1 MPGLRHQRF
10 TLALFSAYGSMLCV
24 IAYSF
29 LLVPL
34 ALAYL
39 PLSILGLWFL
49 ALQASRYMELIDLGI
64 SGASLR
70 LMAQSH
76 ATPLDYRRMVT
87 CSFGFQLAQGSL
99 IAGAGF
105 FASAPLAQLLVTDPS
120 LRPILSKFIF
130 WVFMLNG
137 ARFSLRIFPNLIRL
151 NQSQH
156 LLNLLSTVGVG
167 FNLGLLAFGFFQG
180 WGFHAFLAGF
190 TAEWAAQSIGPIL
203 IVLFHRNLTHRLQFS
218 PPTWTHWRSLTGLGF
233 SIFQI
238 NSFRFVLESAPLV
251 LAGRFFGP
259 DASAVWSISTRA
271 GSCIRDLLGQIHIS
285 AAPAFYDLMARGD
298 RAKLSSAFTRLSTIS
313 LSLGLLLFLAYG
325 IWNEPFVALWTHAKC
340 QLPPHLSLLLAVIL
354 WIQIWN
360 AWAVEASL
368 SLIQTKV
375 LSTAFLWEFLVFVI
389 SVLAFRPLGLSGIAF
404 ASLFAAFLG
413 SFPRGLRL
421 FRELWNSSYVGRPVL
436 SFALLGLG
444 ALISVAA
451 SATMALHLLTPDIR
465 GFVIGV
471 CVTTT
476 VLLALWGIWLNPLW
490 LKGII
495 SGRFRLET
503 SS

>member
-34 ALAYL
+34 SLAHL
-39 PLSILGLWFL
+39 PLGILGLWFL

-76 ATPLDYRRMVT
+76 GTPADYRRIVT

-99 IAGAGF
+99 IAGVGF
-105 FASAPLAQLLVTDPS
+105 FGSDLLAQLLVTDPS

-130 WVFMLNG
+130 WIFVLNG
-137 ARFSLRIFPNLIRL
+137 VRFSLRIFPNLIRL
-151 NQSQH
+151 NQTQH
-156 LLNLLSTVGVG
+156 LLNLLSTIGVG
-167 FNLGLLAFGFFQG
+167 LNLALLAYGFFQG
-180 WGFHAFLAGF
+180 WGIQAFLAGF
-190 TAEWAAQSIGPIL
+190 VAEWGAQSFGPIL

-218 PPTWTHWRSLTGLGF
+218 PPTWTHWHSLTGLGF

-238 NSFRFVLESAPLV
+238 NSFRFILESAPLV

-259 DASAVWSISTRA
+259 DASAIWSIATRA

-285 AAPAFYDLMARGD
+285 AAPAFYDLMAKGE
-298 RAKLSSAFTRLSTIS
+298 RAKLSAAFTRLSTMS
-313 LSLGLLLFLAYG
+313 LSLGLLLFIAYG
-325 IWNEPFVALWTHAKC
+325 LWNESFVQLWTHAKC
-340 QLPPHLSLLLAVIL
+340 QLPPYLSFLMGIIL

-360 AWAVEASL
+360 AWSVEASL
-368 SLIQTKV
+368 SLIKTKV
-375 LSTAFLWEFLVFVI
+375 LSTAFLWEFLFFVVAVF
-389 SVLAFRPLGLSGIAF
+389 AFRPFGLTGIAC
-404 ASLFAAFLG
+404 ASLLAAFLG

-421 FRELWNSSYVGRPVL
+421 FRDLWSSAYLGRPLIPFVGFG
-436 SFALLGLG
+436 FAAVIL
-444 ALISVAA
+444 VTA
-451 SATMALHLLTPDIR
+451 SANACLHFLSLDIH

-471 CVTTT
+471 FAAGT
-476 VLLALWGIWLNPLW
+476 VLLSVWVIWLKPSW
-490 LKGII
+490 LKEII
-495 SGRFRLET
+495 SGRFRFPI

>member
-34 ALAYL
+34 SLAHL
-39 PLSILGLWFL
+39 PLGILGLWFL

-76 ATPLDYRRMVT
+76 TTPLDYRRMVT
-87 CSFGFQLAQGSL
+87 CSFGFQLAQGGL

-105 FASAPLAQLLVTDPS
+105 FGSDLLAQLLVTDPS

-130 WVFMLNG
+130 WIFVLNG
-137 ARFSLRIFPNLIRL
+137 VRFSLRIFPNLIRL

-156 LLNLLSTVGVG
+156 LLNLLSTLGVG

-180 WGFHAFLAGF
+180 WGIHAFLAGF
-190 TAEWAAQSIGPIL
+190 AAEWGAQSIGPIL
-203 IVLFHRNLTHRLQFS
+203 VVLFHKNLTHRLQFS
-218 PPTWTHWRSLTGLGF
+218 PPTWTHWHSLTGLGF

-238 NSFRFVLESAPLV
+238 NSFRFILESAPLV

-259 DASAVWSISTRA
+259 DASAIWSIATRA

-285 AAPAFYDLMARGD
+285 AAPAFYDLMAKGE
-298 RAKLSSAFTRLSTIS
+298 RAKLSAAFTRLSTMS
-313 LSLGLLLFLAYG
+313 LSLGLLLFIAYG
-325 IWNEPFVALWTHAKC
+325 LWNESFVQLWTHAKC
-340 QLPPHLSLLLAVIL
+340 QLPPYLSFLMGIIL

-360 AWAVEASL
+360 AWSVEASL
-368 SLIQTKV
+368 SLIKTKV
-375 LSTAFLWEFLVFVI
+375 LSTAFLWEFLFFVVA
-389 SVLAFRPLGLSGIAF
+389 VLAFRPFGLTGIAC
-404 ASLFAAFLG
+404 ASLLAAFLG

-421 FRELWNSSYVGRPVL
+421 FRDLWSSAYLGRPLIPFVGFG
-436 SFALLGLG
+436 FAAVIL
-444 ALISVAA
+444 VTA
-451 SATMALHLLTPDIR
+451 SANACLHFLSLDIH

-471 CVTTT
+471 FATGT
-476 VLLALWGIWLNPLW
+476 VLISAWVFW
-490 LKGII
+490 LKPSWLKELI
-495 SGRFRLET
+495 SGRFRSPI

>member
-34 ALAYL
+34 SLAHL
-39 PLSILGLWFL
+39 PLGILGLWFL

-76 ATPLDYRRMVT
+76 TTPLDYRRMVT
-87 CSFGFQLAQGSL
+87 CSFGFQFAQGGL

-105 FASAPLAQLLVTDPS
+105 FGSDLLAQLLVTDPS

-130 WVFMLNG
+130 WIFVLNG
-137 ARFSLRIFPNLIRL
+137 VRFSLRIFPNLIRL

-156 LLNLLSTVGVG
+156 LLNLLSTLGVG

-180 WGFHAFLAGF
+180 WGIHAFLAGF
-190 TAEWAAQSIGPIL
+190 AAEWGAQSIGPIL
-203 IVLFHRNLTHRLQFS
+203 VVLFHKNLTHRLQFS
-218 PPTWTHWRSLTGLGF
+218 PPTWTHWHYLTGLGF

-238 NSFRFVLESAPLV
+238 NSFRFILESAPLV

-259 DASAVWSISTRA
+259 DASAIWSIATRA

-285 AAPAFYDLMARGD
+285 AAPAFYDLMAKGE
-298 RAKLSSAFTRLSTIS
+298 RAKLSAAFTRLSTMS
-313 LSLGLLLFLAYG
+313 LSLGLLLFIAYG
-325 IWNEPFVALWTHAKC
+325 LWNESFVQLWTHAKC
-340 QLPPHLSLLLAVIL
+340 QLPPYLSFLMGIIL

-360 AWAVEASL
+360 AWSVEASL
-368 SLIQTKV
+368 SLIKTKV
-375 LSTAFLWEFLVFVI
+375 LSTAFLWEFLFFVVAVF
-389 SVLAFRPLGLSGIAF
+389 AFRPFGLTGIAC
-404 ASLFAAFLG
+404 ASLLAAFLG

-421 FRELWNSSYVGRPVL
+421 FRDLWSSAYLGRPLIPFVGFG
-436 SFALLGLG
+436 FAAVIL
-444 ALISVAA
+444 VTA
-451 SATMALHLLTPDIR
+451 SANACLHFLSLDIH

-471 CVTTT
+471 FAAGT
-476 VLLALWGIWLNPLW
+476 VLLSVWVIWLKPSW
-490 LKGII
+490 LKEII
-495 SGRFRLET
+495 SGRFRFPI

>member
-34 ALAYL
+34 SLAHL
-39 PLSILGLWFL
+39 PLGILGLWFL

-70 LMAQSH
+70 LMAQSL

-99 IAGAGF
+99 IAAVGF
-105 FASAPLAQLLVTDPS
+105 FGSDLLAQLLVTDPA
-120 LRPILSKFIF
+120 LRLILSKFIF
-130 WVFMLNG
+130 WIFVLNG
-137 ARFSLRIFPNLIRL
+137 ARFSLRIFPNLIRV
-151 NQSQH
+151 NQAQH
-156 LLNLLSTVGVG
+156 LLNLLSTLGVG
-167 FNLGLLAFGFFQG
+167 FNLGLLAFGFFRG
-180 WGFHAFLAGF
+180 WGIHAFLAGF
-190 TAEWAAQSIGPIL
+190 AAEWVAQSIGPIL

-218 PPTWTHWRSLTGLGF
+218 PPTWTHWHSLTGLGF

-238 NSFRFVLESAPLV
+238 NSFRFILESAPLV

-259 DASAVWSISTRA
+259 DASAIWSIATRA

-285 AAPAFYDLMARGD
+285 AAPALYDLMAKGE
-298 RAKLSSAFTRLSTIS
+298 RAKLSAAFTRLSTIS
-313 LSLGLLLFLAYG
+313 LSLGLLLFIAYG
-325 IWNEPFVALWTHAKC
+325 LWNESFVQLWTHAKC
-340 QLPPHLSLLLAVIL
+340 QLPPYLSFLMGIIL

-360 AWAVEASL
+360 AWSVEASL
-368 SLIQTKV
+368 SLIKTKV
-375 LSTAFLWEFLVFVI
+375 LSTAFLWEFLFFVVA
-389 SVLAFRPLGLSGIAF
+389 VLAFRPFGLTGVAC
-404 ASLFAAFLG
+404 ASLLAAFLG

-421 FRELWNSSYVGRPVL
+421 FRELWSAAYLGRP
-436 SFALLGLG
+436 LLPFVGLG
-444 ALISVAA
+444 FVALILVSA
-451 SATMALHLLTPDIR
+451 SANACLHFLNLNIR

-471 CVTTT
+471 FATGT
-476 VLLALWGIWLNPLW
+476 VLLSVWVFWLKPSW
-490 LKGII
+490 LKGLI
-495 SGRFRLET
+495 SGRFRSPI

>member
-34 ALAYL
+34 SLAHL
-39 PLSILGLWFL
+39 PLGILGLWFL

-76 ATPLDYRRMVT
+76 GTPLDYRRTVT

-99 IAGAGF
+99 IAGVGF
-105 FASAPLAQLLVTDPS
+105 FGSDLLAQLLVTDPS

-130 WVFMLNG
+130 WIFVLNG
-137 ARFSLRIFPNLIRL
+137 VRYSIRIFPNLIRL
-151 NQSQH
+151 NQAQH
-156 LLNLLSTVGVG
+156 LLNLLSTIGVG
-167 FNLGLLAFGFFQG
+167 LNLVLLAYGFFRG
-180 WGFHAFLAGF
+180 WGIHAFLAGF
-190 TAEWAAQSIGPIL
+190 VAEWGAQSIGPIL
-203 IVLFHRNLTHRLQFS
+203 IVLFHKNLTHRLQFS
-218 PPTWTHWRSLTGLGF
+218 SPTWTHWRSLSGLGF

-238 NSFRFVLESAPLV
+238 NSFRFILESAPLV

-259 DASAVWSISTRA
+259 DASAIWSIATRA

-285 AAPAFYDLMARGD
+285 AAPAFYDLMAKGE
-298 RAKLSSAFTRLSTIS
+298 RAKLSAAFTRLSTMS
-313 LSLGLLLFLAYG
+313 LSLGLLLFIAYG
-325 IWNEPFVALWTHAKC
+325 LWNESFVQLWTHAKC
-340 QLPPHLSLLLAVIL
+340 QLPPYLSFLMGIIL

-360 AWAVEASL
+360 AWSVEASL
-368 SLIQTKV
+368 SLIKTKV
-375 LSTAFLWEFLVFVI
+375 LSTAFLWEFLFFVVA
-389 SVLAFRPLGLSGIAF
+389 VLAFRPFGLTGVAC
-404 ASLFAAFLG
+404 ASLLAAFLG

-421 FRELWNSSYVGRPVL
+421 FRELWISAYLGRPLLPFVGFGFVALVL
-436 SFALLGLG
+436 VS
-444 ALISVAA
+444 A
-451 SATMALHLLTPDIR
+451 SANACIHFLNLDIR
-465 GFVIGV
+465 EFVIGV
-471 CVTTT
+471 FATGT
-476 VLLALWGIWLNPLW
+476 VLLSVWVFW
-490 LKGII
+490 LKPSWLKELI
-495 SGRFRLET
+495 SGRFRSPI